1 VNASE
6 RRQAIVMECLRGRGH
21 AIVG

>member
-6 RRQAIVMECLRGRGH
+6 RREAIVMECLRGRGH
-21 AIVG
+21 AVVG